1 MTEQEAIASVNFIQD
16 FKLTQYMLAIASGI
30 VISLAGALVFMYRDN
45 RSERKEWMADLSIQ
59 NDRLNST
66 LEKVASALA
75 GVEKSNENLS
85 NLVDRQETTTRR
97 LELLITEKLK

>member
-16 FKLTQYMLAIASGI
+16 FKLTQYMLGLASLI
-30 VISLAGALVFMYRDN
+30 VASLAGAIIFMYRDN
-45 RSERKEWMADLSIQ
+45 RAERKEWRADLTIQ

>member
-30 VISLAGALVFMYRDN
+30 VISLAGAIVFMYRDN
-45 RSERKEWMADLSIQ
+45 RSERKEWRADLTVQ
-59 NDRLNST
+59 NDRLNQT
-66 LEKVASALA
+66 LERVADALN
-75 GVEKSNENLS
+75 GVETSNENLAK
-85 NLVDRQETTTRR
+85 LVDRQEASTRR